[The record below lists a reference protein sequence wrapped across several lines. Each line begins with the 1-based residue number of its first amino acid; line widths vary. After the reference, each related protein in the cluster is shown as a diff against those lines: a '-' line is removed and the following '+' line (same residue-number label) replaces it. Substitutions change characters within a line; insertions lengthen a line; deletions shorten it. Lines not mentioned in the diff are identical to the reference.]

1 MSVSDSRADDP
12 RLAAAI
18 REIEDLIRK
27 RYPTASF
34 SVSHGE
40 DPEGTYLTAVVDV
53 ADADEVVD
61 VFIER
66 LLELQIEEELP
77 LYVIPVET
85 PERVA
90 RALEERRRAM
100 AAGRFL
106 PPRSI

>member
-1 MSVSDSRADDP
+1 MSVSDRQVDDP

-18 REIEDLIRK
+18 QEMKDLIRG
-27 RYPTASF
+27 RYSAASF
-34 SVSHGE
+34 SVTHGD

-90 RALEERRRAM
+90 SAFAERRRAM
-100 AAGRFL
+100 AAGHIL
-106 PPRSI
+106 PPLPL